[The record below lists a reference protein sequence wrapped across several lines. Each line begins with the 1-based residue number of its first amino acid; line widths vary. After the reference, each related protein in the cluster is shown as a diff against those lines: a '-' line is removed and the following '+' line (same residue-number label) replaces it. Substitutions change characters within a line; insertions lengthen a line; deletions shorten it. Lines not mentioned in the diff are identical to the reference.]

1 MKTRAGV
8 RFTGIML
15 GVVAVVLATGMVTPG
30 AASATRAARPAVSQ
44 TEAEPEAAVFRNWV
58 AVGDSYSSGEGSPP
72 FDADSAGSRCHR
84 SSKAWPRLLGVD
96 HHLACT
102 GATIDDFYGSQ
113 RDALVALNQSRTV
126 DAVTVTIGGND
137 IPFAGVIS
145 DCYQNE
151 DCTLAG
157 VNNSI
162 DGVAQRLADIDGDG
176 VYHDIETAA
185 PAAEVIVV
193 GYPRLLPTR
202 YQDVVE
208 NCRPADGRLF
218 SFSQAEVER
227 LNETATHLDQRLRQ
241 AAGRAGVRYL
251 STLNALDGHE
261 LCTSDAWVRPIKPDC
276 SDRLP
281 NPSTLCGHPWERAN
295 PPKHGQ
301 RALANV
307 VRQLTH
313 RPPPTLGVVWGPNQQ
328 GFGQVRPRKFYGGGT
343 STGMVR
349 QITWTSW
356 GGQRARGRGIGYYI
370 PPGGYGYQARPEPAR
385 IVASDLGD
393 CQGQLA
399 YRRVDWYFPGQGQTL
414 GDGGYFDICP
424 N

>member
-1 MKTRAGV
+1 MRARAGV
-8 RFTGIML
+8 GITV
-15 GVVAVVLATGMVTPG
+15 VVAVLVAAV
-30 AASATRAARPAVSQ
+30 AASAVATSTAAPRSPAAAQ
-44 TEAEPEAAVFRNWV
+44 PEAAVFRNWV
-58 AVGDSYSSGEGSPP
+58 AIGDSYSSGEGSPP

-145 DCYQNE
+145 DCYQN

-162 DGVAQRLADIDGDG
+162 DGVAQRLADINGDG

-208 NCRPADGRLF
+208 NCRPDGRLF
-218 SFSQAEVER
+218 SFSRAEVER
-227 LNETATHLDQRLRQ
+227 LNDAATRLNRRLRQ

-261 LCTSDAWVRPIKPDC
+261 LCTSDAWVRPIKPACWED
-276 SDRLP
+276 LP
-281 NPSTLCGHPWERAN
+281 IASTLCGHPWESDS
-295 PPKHGQ
+295 KHGQ
-301 RALANV
+301 RRLADAVTGPLDSNP
-307 VRQLTH
+307 RRFLNAFLSTWFAGDRAGMANFAAPQ
-313 RPPPTLGVVWGPNQQ
+313 TLSEFTTSPSNYTGYRINWQPDYCSLGSSAA
-328 GFGQVRPRKFYGGGT
+328 GACTFTLLKRGGGSVT
-343 STGMVR
+343 YSV
-349 QITWTSW
+349 
-356 GGQRARGRGIGYYI
+356 GYHEI
-370 PPGGYGYQARPEPAR
+370 NR
-385 IVASDLGD
+385 LGHLVID
-393 CQGQLA
+393 FFD
-399 YRRVDWYFPGQGQTL
+399 RR
-414 GDGGYFDICP
+414 
-424 N
+424 